1 MNVKKIKLRNDVL
14 SYLVDN
20 PNSEVKQ
27 IASHVGVTKQALY
40 YHLKILLKENKIQI
54 VETSVVNGIEKRF
67 YSVIAVEVENNLKID
82 STGENEQKTGISDQ
96 ITPEKHKDSD
106 DDSVTRSEGAKEESN
121 EQPNV
126 DTSHIFSEQ
135 DDKKPGLI
143 VEDRI
148 ESEDSK
154 YIRFKG
160 IFKSSYFKDKQSKKN
175 AFPCTP
181 IDDTN

>member
-54 VETSVVNGIEKRF
+54 VDTAVVNGIEKRF

-82 STGENEQKTGISDQ
+82 STGENEQKTGISCL
-96 ITPEKHKDSD
+96 INTSD
-106 DDSVTRSEGAKEESN
+106 ATDEE
-121 EQPNV
+121 
-126 DTSHIFSEQ
+126 
-135 DDKKPGLI
+135 
-143 VEDRI
+143 
-148 ESEDSK
+148 
-154 YIRFKG
+154 
-160 IFKSSYFKDKQSKKN
+160 
-175 AFPCTP
+175 
-181 IDDTN
+181 